1 MSARTP
7 MCRERFETELLA
19 WLNRRYLRPGASIV
33 RETGLFQERW
43 LDSIRILEL
52 IAWTERV
59 IGRSIADEEIRM
71 DRFRSVAAIASAFA
85 GDDP

>member
-1 MSARTP
+1 MSVRTP

-19 WLNRRYLRPGASIV
+19 WLNRRYLRPGASIA

-52 IAWTERV
+52 IAWTERA
-59 IGRSIADEEIRM
+59 IGRSIPDEEIRM

-85 GDDP
+85 GDDA